1 MRILVA
7 IGVVAILL
15 TFIIHPVNAQFV
27 CSTID
32 QTFTWPNPQAN
43 KVLAGSNTLQ
53 ANWNPIPVNSGCKI
67 VRLQFFEVDV
77 RIDNSGPGP
86 FAFDIY
92 AQFVTPVPQAGYSL
106 LPFVYASQSS
116 ILQRVG
122 VDSVPQGWTG
132 QATFSVSF
140 STSHFALGAGL
151 ALADASGINYTD
163 NVLTTTVS
171 DSFGA
176 SFGIKGATSNGYITV
191 GPTSSI
197 RVQAT
202 SEAETPSTTK
212 SASTS
217 ITNSTALSTSTTNSS
232 SSSIPEFETA
242 SIIFTLSALITILAL
257 SQVKRAKDHTRVN
270 PHSTSFGDHVVYEV

>member
-1 MRILVA
+1 LRILVA

-15 TFIIHPVNAQFV
+15 TFMIHPGNAQFV
-27 CSTID
+27 CSMIN
-32 QTFTWPNPQAN
+32 QTSTWPAPPGSN
-43 KVLAGSNTLQ
+43 KVLAGSNSLQ
-53 ANWNPIPVNSGCKI
+53 APWYPIPVNAGCKF
-67 VRLQFFEVDV
+67 VRLQYFEVNV

-106 LPFVYASQSS
+106 LPFVYASQSA

-151 ALADASGINYTD
+151 ALVDASGINYTD

-176 SFGIKGATSNGYITV
+176 TFGIKGATPNGYITV
-191 GPTSSI
+191 GPTNSI

-202 SEAETPSTTK
+202 SEVEAPSTST
-212 SASTS
+212 STSTS
-217 ITNSTALSTSTTNSS
+217 ITNSTALSTSSTNSSSS

-242 SIIFTLSALITILAL
+242 SIIFTLSALITVLAL
-257 SQVKRAKDHTRVN
+257 SQVKRAKKTH
-270 PHSTSFGDHVVYEV
+270 E